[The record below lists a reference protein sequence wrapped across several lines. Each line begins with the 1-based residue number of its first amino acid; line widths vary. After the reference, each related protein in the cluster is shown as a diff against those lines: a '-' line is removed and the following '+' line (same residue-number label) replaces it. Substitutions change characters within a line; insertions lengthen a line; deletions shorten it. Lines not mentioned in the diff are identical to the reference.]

1 MYYWKLPP
9 TPTIDLYNDMIQQTH
24 LLIAG
29 AAGSGKSCLLNG
41 LIQTAL
47 HQPPD
52 AAQFILID
60 YKGTELC
67 EYEAAPHCMRYAQTA
82 PDILRTLRDTIDLME
97 RRLDYMRQHK
107 QRIIEASDV
116 YLIVDEMADLMT
128 THKRQAAP
136 IIQRLTQLARACR
149 IHVWL
154 STQCPLREIITT
166 PIKCNIPARVAL
178 KTATRQD
185 SRNIIDQSGA
195 ELLPDPQTE
204 HRAQCLYRHGATTE
218 RWNLPQPNGQTKY
231 LIDYWT
237 KARKHFDGKRRTA

>member
-9 TPTIDLYNDMIQQTH
+9 TQTINLYRDMLKQTH

-29 AAGSGKSCLLNG
+29 ATGSGKSTLIDGLL
-41 LIQTAL
+41 QTML

-52 AAQFILID
+52 QVKYIILDRKFTTLRPYAQ
-60 YKGTELC
+60 
-67 EYEAAPHCMRYAQTA
+67 APHSMRHARSLDEMIQ
-82 PDILRTLRDTIDLME
+82 TLRDTIQLMQT
-97 RRLDYMRQHK
+97 RFDYLEHHP
-107 QRIIEASDV
+107 ADFSDV
-116 YLIVDEMADLMT
+116 YLIIDELADLMT
-128 THKRQAAP
+128 TRKRQATP
-136 IIQRLTQLARACR
+136 LLQELLQLSREVHIRVIAA
-149 IHVWL
+149 
-154 STQCPLREIITT
+154 TQCPLREIIST

-185 SRNIIDQSGA
+185 SRNIIDQAGA

-204 HRAQCLYRHGATTE
+204 HRAQCLYRHGAITE
-218 RWNLPQPNGQTKY
+218 LWNLPQPTNETAY